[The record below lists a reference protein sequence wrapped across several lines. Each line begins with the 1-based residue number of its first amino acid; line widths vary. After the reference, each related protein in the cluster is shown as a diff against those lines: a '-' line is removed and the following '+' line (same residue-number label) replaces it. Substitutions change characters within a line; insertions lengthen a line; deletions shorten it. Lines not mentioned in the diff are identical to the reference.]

1 MSGPRPV
8 RQPGDTIKTTQ
19 GPMIP
24 GVLIAHAAIP
34 MPEGSLKPAN
44 HGFAIVLLEDGAVSL
59 CATGALWTDVFART
73 ATFYGVT
80 PEAAFYQLRAN
91 ISLINQFEKLGLWDT
106 GEIAKALNFTWTEMR
121 RVK

>member
-19 GPMIP
+19 GPMIS

-34 MPEGSLKPAN
+34 MPEGSPKPAN

-106 GEIAKALNFTWTEMR
+106 GEISKALNFTWTEMR
-121 RVK
+121 QT